1 MTKQEFIKR
10 GVYVKQIFRVLTP
23 VVILDDII
31 YSVENYYDLSKDLI
45 KKINYSPYGII
56 YYHPKNATIRDD
68 EFIRIQFLSK
78 KHFNNEPLI
87 NEKFENFYNNE
98 I

>member
-31 YSVENYYDLSKDLI
+31 YSVDNYYDLSKDLI
-45 KKINYSPYGII
+45 KKLII
-56 YYHPKNATIRDD
+56 H
-68 EFIRIQFLSK
+68 
-78 KHFNNEPLI
+78 HMV
-87 NEKFENFYNNE
+87 
-98 I
+98 